1 MPQKTLPDGIA
12 LTEVGGL
19 NTSAIALSPDGDE
32 LVYVGSLGGE
42 EQLFL
47 RSMDSARDSA
57 A

>member
-32 LVYVGSLGGE
+32 LVYVGSLGRGAA
-42 EQLFL
+42 LLAFDGL
-47 RSMDSARDSA
+47 GRDSA